1 MKKLFRLTT
10 KGVGDFYVIDVDSTS
25 AEKKLL
31 EILNTEK
38 YGFSSDRYVTN
49 ISIITEEIENP
60 KMQLSSKTKRLII
73 N

>member
-10 KGVGDFYVIDVDSTS
+10 KSVGDFYVIDVDSTS